1 MSELQIAVA
10 VVGVLLIMLVVGYN
24 VFQEWRYRRKTRNV
38 FSQDQKTDVLVDS
51 PLPEVRDGRPD
62 RLEPIILAAEPPL
75 KTVAPIT
82 APTAEE
88 VPPPFKLTPSVE
100 LGEPPETMTPVR
112 ERAAELVFSAEDAP
126 SLAETDA
133 RQPVK
138 EAETPA
144 SRIEPNLT
152 AASATVDEITTESTP
167 LQASA
172 AAPITATPDEDDM
185 IEVHTPPVAEI
196 DMLSDQQAIVR
207 AMLDPNLDFIAE
219 VRFSEMTD
227 LPTLPRFIAPKRV
240 QILACTA
247 AGRWQVYEPNSD
259 VRYRALDVGLQMVDR
274 NGVLDDRELEAFC
287 EQIRSFATQF
297 GAAVQFPQPSQQL
310 AAARDL
316 DRFCAEIDVMIGL
329 NVFLR
334 APVSASQIIEFIERF
349 GLELHPDGRYHCV
362 SDSGNSLY
370 SLGAFD
376 EEPLEGEN
384 VEALTLLFDVPRVA
398 GGTEV
403 FERAVQFARELARTF
418 NGHLVDDNQR
428 TLSET
433 GIDTICRQLD
443 QIYTRMD
450 DRGVAPGSVAALR
463 LFA

>member
-1 MSELQIAVA
+1 M
-10 VVGVLLIMLVVGYN
+10 
-24 VFQEWRYRRKTRNV
+24 
-38 FSQDQKTDVLVDS
+38 LVDS

-138 EAETPA
+138 EAEIPV

-450 DRGVAPGSVAALR
+450 DRGVAPGSVPPYVCLHNV
-463 LFA
+463 

>member
-138 EAETPA
+138 EAETPV

-152 AASATVDEITTESTP
+152 AASATLDEITTESIP

-349 GLELHPDGRYHCV
+349 GLELHLDGRYHCV